1 MLTYDAMDLCFSSPV
16 SPPRARDM
24 RSHSSAPSMLVLY
37 SAPRGFFPGSPN
49 FPCPP
54 KIDISKS
61 QFDRMRENHFR
72 VSGASWLNIINHKNP
87 LLRNWLL
94 KALNVF
100 CVLQQEKH
108 YLTCF
113 GSFVFNSTDKF
124 LDKILERVVGL

>member
-1 MLTYDAMDLCFSSPV
+1 MMLWIYVFHPQSLHRELATCAVILQL
-16 SPPRARDM
+16 RR
-24 RSHSSAPSMLVLY
+24 MLVLY

-100 CVLQQEKH
+100 CVLQQEKTLP
-108 YLTCF
+108 Y
-113 GSFVFNSTDKF
+113 VFWEF
-124 LDKILERVVGL
+124 RF